1 MFPLRSR
8 FIILTAAAAVLAAA
22 ALGVT
27 ALILSRRQLDLR
39 LAETRRNLQ
48 LSAADTA
55 ARIGEFLPFRLEAAG
70 RDSSDPL
77 VNQIFCADA
86 EGHLLFPE
94 RSGEWA
100 KHFRMI
106 FLDPA
111 PPADDPGYT
120 LLPAPGAAG
129 GSAAAKTAPPPGR
142 DESLFAFNQ
151 MYSDSLPGDHAAARR
166 TAGVFKSASE
176 TGEGTALSPPGRAGA
191 DSGSMPTRF
200 QLAAAGRT
208 EGKLPAVVGGQLTVF
223 LWRRGSDGIIRGVE
237 LAGDRLLTEASSL
250 LPALMP
256 GERMTLCD
264 AVGKVFSSS
273 GEAISDPTQ
282 AASVALSP
290 ELLPG
295 MRLEAE
301 FDAARIGRSAAPPWE
316 FMAAALLGAVL
327 ISGGTLLLLIRR
339 ELREVR
345 LRNGFV
351 SQVSHELKTPLTAI
365 RMYVEM
371 LVDHPELPAPRRQ
384 RYLETVGEECVRLN
398 RMVENILDFNR
409 LSEGRR
415 HFSLRRLDPAAIL
428 REAEPHFSA
437 IVARAGMKLTMEV
450 PPESFELRFDRDAL
464 IGITANL
471 LDNAAKYASSGGR
484 VIVKLDPDR
493 RELHCRDFGPG
504 VPEGAREK
512 IFERFFRADDA
523 LTAAAGFGLGLAIAR
538 ETARGLGGELTCRGA
553 DPGADFVLKFP
564 EEEHH
569 EQNSDRRG

>member
-365 RMYVEM
+365 RMYLEM
-371 LVDHPELPAPRRQ
+371 LRDHPELPPEKQR
-384 RYLETVGEECVRLN
+384 RYLATAEEECLRLN
-398 RMVENILDFNR
+398 RMVENVLDFNR
-409 LSEGRR
+409 LSERR
-415 HFSLRRLDPAAIL
+415 KHFRLENFDLAGCLRGTEPRFAAL
-428 REAEPHFSA
+428 LG
-437 IVARAGMKLTMEV
+437 RAGMSLSLEL
-450 PPESFELRFDRDAL
+450 PEGPFPVRFDRDAL
-464 IGITANL
+464 IAILENL
-471 LDNAAKYASSGGR
+471 LDNAVKYAASGGR
-484 VIVKLDPDR
+484 VIVSLDPGS
-493 RELHCRDFGPG
+493 REVRCRDFGPG
-504 VPEGAREK
+504 VPDGLREK

-538 ETARGLGGELTCRGA
+538 STARALGGELVCHA
-553 DPGADFVLKFP
+553 AHPGADFILRLP
-564 EEEHH
+564 EEKP
-569 EQNSDRRG
+569 